1 MQTAALPLPTPRRLP
16 ALLLIV
22 ALHVWIGAAWLGSRW
37 VMNPPPERVG
47 TLVWVATVP
56 PPPDTHRAAQR
67 AAQPTAT
74 PARRSTPVRQPATTP
89 PPATTPAIE
98 PPALRLVEAPMP
110 QPPASQPRPTL
121 LDSEATR
128 RAIREAGRQPLL
140 AERAAAATG
149 LALVAKDERLRED
162 AAKAGKGDC
171 MKGEYAG
178 AGMGL
183 LSLPALAL
191 AAATGACAK

>member
-1 MQTAALPLPTPRRLP
+1 
-16 ALLLIV
+16 
-22 ALHVWIGAAWLGSRW
+22 
-37 VMNPPPERVG
+37 
-47 TLVWVATVP
+47 
-56 PPPDTHRAAQR
+56 
-67 AAQPTAT
+67 
-74 PARRSTPVRQPATTP
+74 
-89 PPATTPAIE
+89 
-98 PPALRLVEAPMP
+98 MP

-149 LALVAKDERLRED
+149 LALVPKDERLRED
-162 AAKAGKGDC
+162 TAKAGKGDC

-178 AGMGL
+178 GGAGL